1 MAEPQNLVPNL
12 SQIIEEYTTNEEE
25 VHLEPQTETTP
36 VAEPEVQ
43 GEEQN
48 PSQKGKKQKRTEQV
62 GAKQIEGSKDDK
74 AFISDEAYSL

>member
-1 MAEPQNLVPNL
+1 MVEPQNLVPNL
-12 SQIIEEYTTNEEE
+12 SQIMEEYTTNEEE

-48 PSQKGKKQKRTEQV
+48 PAQKGRKQKRTKQV
-62 GAKQIEGSKDDK
+62 RAKQTEDDK